1 MAERSSVSTL
11 ASALAA
17 LQRSA
22 RRNTDV
28 YASAVVALSSSAKPH
43 VGRRV
48 TLSGDVSRHVGR
60 YGPDDVEPLTHFHS
74 VTAPSM
80 AVGALYRDLTMR
92 APAFDDD
99 TGLIAVTLMLRYQ
112 RMTGL
117 PITTAMLHRLFITA
131 ALVASKTHHDCRAI
145 DNGALARLFSVQ
157 LIDLNLMER
166 RFLAGVD
173 FRVAVFASDLEATL
187 AELARAPE
195 VAAVCESDSDDNSH
209 GPPLAG
215 NQRLS
220 RHGAAAAVDVGLP
233 DDELPSSD
241 TID

>member
-1 MAERSSVSTL
+1 MSDSLRRVLEALTANAAR
-11 ASALAA
+11 ASKAYRLDA
-17 LQRSA
+17 
-22 RRNTDV
+22 TC
-28 YASAVVALSSSAKPH
+28 
-43 VGRRV
+43 GRRAQLAG
-48 TLSGDVSRHVGR
+48 TAAEKHVGR
-60 YGPDDVEPLTHFHS
+60 YDLDDVEPVTRFHS
-74 VTAPSM
+74 VATPATSLAVMYGHLTARS
-80 AVGALYRDLTMR
+80 A
-92 APAFDDD
+92 AFDDD

-112 RMTGL
+112 RTAGL
-117 PITTAMLHRLFITA
+117 PITMAMLHRVFLTA

-145 DNGALARLFSVQ
+145 DNGTLARLFSVQ

-187 AELARAPE
+187 AELVRAPE
-195 VAAVCESDSDDNSH
+195 VAADGESDSDDASH

>member
-117 PITTAMLHRLFITA
+117 PITMAMLHRLFITA
-131 ALVASKTHHDCRAI
+131 VLLASKTHHDRSI
-145 DNGALARLFSVQ
+145 RNSSMARIFGLP
-157 LIDLNLMER
+157 LRELNCMER
-166 RFLAGVD
+166 RLLAAVD
-173 FRVAVFASDLEATL
+173 FRAVVYADDVRAALV
-187 AELARAPE
+187 ELTDANSS
-195 VAAVCESDSDDNSH
+195 AADHTRRE
-209 GPPLAG
+209 
-215 NQRLS
+215 NQRES
-220 RHGAAAAVDVGLP
+220 TPTHNEQPSFDSLP
-233 DDELPSSD
+233 DGGCCAAESPAVTFLGD
-241 TID
+241 